1 MRHFNT
7 HSPSSRARRSRG
19 QILRQ
24 KSSDQRHQI
33 VAVFHAGN
41 VVHTTPGVLRL
52 AGRHHECARW
62 PLDRDRGIV
71 SLGRQHHQQHHR
83 RSRRNPQRSNSSY
96 STAAATTTAAASA
109 ALKLAHRR
117 QFKIRPR
124 DECVTKQST
133 YRLHYKPNRQCGIS
147 LGNSIFRPQAAPL
160 YSAL

>member
-1 MRHFNT
+1 MCADQIEQTGLGVAVARTKTKTLSKLYALH
-7 HSPSSRARRSRG
+7 HSVLGFAPHATGARRSRG

-62 PLDRDRGIV
+62 
-71 SLGRQHHQQHHR
+71 
-83 RSRRNPQRSNSSY
+83 
-96 STAAATTTAAASA
+96 
-109 ALKLAHRR
+109 R
-117 QFKIRPR
+117 QFKIRPC

-147 LGNSIFRPQAAPL
+147 LGNSIFRPEATPL